1 DLCRWWSATRLDRRA
16 GQPRPG
22 ADSRAPRLGG
32 VRLRRAK
39 PVRVNSVEITR
50 TLVKSPPELWSELHG
65 DRLEE
70 AIGGRITASS
80 EQERTLNW
88 AGDGATGT
96 VQLEPSSWG
105 TKATLTA
112 QVEEQVASFGRWE

>member
-1 DLCRWWSATRLDRRA
+1 
-16 GQPRPG
+16 
-22 ADSRAPRLGG
+22 
-32 VRLRRAK
+32 
-39 PVRVNSVEITR
+39 VNSVEITR

-70 AIGGRITASS
+70 AVHGRITASS

-105 TKATLTA
+105 TKVTLTA
-112 QVEEQVASFGRWE
+112 QVEEQVASFGLWERMRGMQSPPSRTPELERRLETLLDDLGQAHRQPFSRED